1 DDDQD
6 DEHYSPPVRSYEEF
20 MTMIDECQSPASL
33 QRIHEDILA
42 QIRKRRILI
51 MGQNK
56 DDIVHGHRVR
66 DVLVYINRLYVA
78 KKKAERRL
86 EMLVRDQALLSDS
99 NNRGGGGY
107 LARGPRGSVSSLPE
121 QQQHI
126 RPIANASTV
135 LSARTFS
142 AGSDTAPTA
151 HIPSRL
157 LSKKQQQQA
166 AVPRRQPLLKPS
178 PMSRTSTYY
187 QHRDD
192 PAKLGPPQFTQR
204 EILTNVS
211 SLSAFAEYMDV
222 IGHKFILEFWLNVEG
237 VRQSSSNNSDNNSG
251 GLSGRPSRAIF
262 PSIVRT
268 LWKSY
273 FTLRVDELAS
283 LSVRGYEVEA
293 AISRVQRLLKPYR
306 VVSAET
312 VDLDVAR
319 LDDSVCVEAFELICL
334 VQNAVFR
341 HMETSILPPFV
352 RSAFYSQFLKEYY
365 VTPRQDLIE
374 AALFEPV
381 IINVPVLEE
390 DEEDEGSRVL
400 GTEVSNNNAAAAVT
414 GEDDEGARVL
424 RRRHRRV
431 SVTSSNSG
439 SAPRKGSLSRR
450 WNFSARTRHHHD
462 EPVVGTSTRAVL
474 ASELSGSRTSISGM
488 A

>member
-1 DDDQD
+1 MAHVRKVVNLLVPLVLPPEQSSFAPHRVLVREMLTGALFAPIVLAMADPDTLNQLLDTQLGRLIREQHMVTELRDALDQQARTGDTGEGGVSPANVFKGSGDTILKQQQHDDNSDDDQD

-56 DDIVHGHRVR
+56 DDIVHGHKVR

-86 EMLVRDQALLSDS
+86 EMLVRDQALLSD
-99 NNRGGGGY
+99 
-107 LARGPRGSVSSLPE
+107 
-121 QQQHI
+121 
-126 RPIANASTV
+126 T
-135 LSARTFS
+135 
-142 AGSDTAPTA
+142 
-151 HIPSRL
+151 
-157 LSKKQQQQA
+157 
-166 AVPRRQPLLKPS
+166 VPRRQPLLKPS

-237 VRQSSSNNSDNNSG
+237 VRQSSSNNSDNNSGGGG

-381 IINVPVLEE
+381 TIN
-390 DEEDEGSRVL
+390 
-400 GTEVSNNNAAAAVT
+400 
-414 GEDDEGARVL
+414 
-424 RRRHRRV
+424 
-431 SVTSSNSG
+431 
-439 SAPRKGSLSRR
+439 
-450 WNFSARTRHHHD
+450 
-462 EPVVGTSTRAVL
+462 EP
-474 ASELSGSRTSISGM
+474 
-488 A
+488 